1 MPLELN
7 RAKLD
12 DALVGGGVWWKIDL
26 LPDGRFVGVP
36 LRAKPESDP
45 AVLVMPQGIEWDRA
59 VAEAQ
64 RPHLPEI
71 RDRKLSVDDERR
83 IIGQV
88 AAKALWR
95 GAVNITVGGAPLEW
109 SEATA
114 AKMLT
119 SVAWW
124 NLCEFIIEASRDR
137 AALLAREEEK
147 AAGN

>member
-12 DALVGGGVWWKIDL
+12 ADRVDGGVWWKIDL

-36 LRAKPESDP
+36 LREKPESEP
-45 AVLVMPQGIEWDRA
+45 AVLVRPQGIEWDRA
-59 VAEAQ
+59 LAEAQ

-71 RDRKLSVDDERR
+71 RDRKLSTEDERR
-83 IIGQV
+83 IVGQA

-95 GAVNITVGGAPLEW
+95 GAVNLTVGGKPLEW
-109 SEATA
+109 SEEVA
-114 AKMLT
+114 AKMLG
-119 SVAWW
+119 SVEWLG
-124 NLCEFIIEASRDR
+124 LCEFIVEAARDR